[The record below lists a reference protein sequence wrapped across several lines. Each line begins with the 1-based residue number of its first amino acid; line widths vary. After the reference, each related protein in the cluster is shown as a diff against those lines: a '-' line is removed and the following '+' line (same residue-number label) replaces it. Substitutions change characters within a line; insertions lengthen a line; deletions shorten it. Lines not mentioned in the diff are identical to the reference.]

1 MKSTMTVPTLRQT
14 AIAIIEGIAS
24 VSEPRKSGAVRPTS
38 EKRPAI
44 SPSLGS
50 STNRHTT
57 ATATMVVTTG
67 A

>member
-1 MKSTMTVPTLRQT
+1 MHSTMTVPRFRHT
-14 AIAIIEGIAS
+14 AMVIRDGMAQ

-38 EKRPAI
+38 EAREAI
-44 SPSLGS
+44 SPSEGS
-50 STNRHTT
+50 STKRQTT